1 MRGHQ
6 LAPTS
11 RQVSKASLFCLV
23 EWTWERPVD
32 EIADQPIKY
41 GQ

>member
-1 MRGHQ
+1 MRGQQ

-11 RQVSKASLFCLV
+11 GQVSKASLFCLV
-23 EWTWERPVD
+23 EWAWERPVD
-32 EIADQPIKY
+32 ETAGQPITY